1 MKNEILKRA
10 MFAMP
15 LSKESRNSG
24 IMAGF
29 DEEMPEEM
37 PEEPET
43 DMPQMARTP
52 QNPEILMNTLRGDM
66 RSTNARM
73 QELAQMVGEQAA
85 METPPEVL
93 ALLQAQLAA
102 PQGGIGALP
111 QGQGMAPPPMMPP
124 QGGMPPEGMP
134 PGMEGAGPFPQ
145 GGAEQAPPT
154 PDGMPPMTAA
164 FGAFVTPF
172 TRAAQFMGD
181 KAAQYGPAV
190 NQYLGNL
197 TMRAQPTVQRVT
209 GGSPPMPLSVQGRE
223 SLVQGPAGTIV
234 EGVGTKL
241 APYTTMGPLMSPT
254 FTEGIK
260 MGVQNAA
267 QQYPRVAEALSRVS
281 PALALGTGALLS
293 QSDALRSPFTK
304 SSTPLS
310 PEQQASYDGKM
321 AQLAAIDKM
330 PSPSSTQQA
339 APKIS
344 LDGMA
349 TKATTEEE
357 QAAIDERQLTAAD
370 TDPLGSFINQK
381 LKLFN
386 ERELKAGVKQKT
398 RAERT
403 KAEYEDM
410 SPLFQE
416 ILGDNKEDIKT
427 NALLLLADAG
437 FKLASSRQPT
447 FAMAVGE
454 ASAGIPRGLMALN
467 AQAKDRELKIK
478 TAALSQA
485 FSTVQEEDKYIQQ
498 LTVEN
503 QKALNRAKQKI
514 LEKDLEAGE
523 VIRKDGGGG
532 RLILEDKKGNY
543 LDLQIN
549 PKHPIVK
556 SLQNSRFNL
565 NAETNPYVTERGPA
579 PSMVVDKDAL
589 PEVLKSI
596 SRIDRSVSAID
607 RVLDDVM
614 GIYGPSSFFKDTYNK
629 LIVPVTPLS
638 ASLETADKKARVSE
652 ALNTL
657 SKQLAAEG
665 GGGGRESVQTQQWAR
680 EILPTLPAKFFSDPE
695 VMLQEFQTLKTSLL
709 NSRHMYITEGGYDS
723 TERVMTPPALGTKN
737 SPFVISSDPAEANRM
752 YNFLGKTVGTI
763 SNPNAIVHIRKPD
776 GQVIAVNPATLRG
789 QTQ

>member
-1 MKNEILKRA
+1 
-10 MFAMP
+10 
-15 LSKESRNSG
+15 
-24 IMAGF
+24 
-29 DEEMPEEM
+29 
-37 PEEPET
+37 
-43 DMPQMARTP
+43 
-52 QNPEILMNTLRGDM
+52 
-66 RSTNARM
+66 
-73 QELAQMVGEQAA
+73 V
-85 METPPEVL
+85 
-93 ALLQAQLAA
+93 
-102 PQGGIGALP
+102 
-111 QGQGMAPPPMMPP
+111 
-124 QGGMPPEGMP
+124 
-134 PGMEGAGPFPQ
+134 
-145 GGAEQAPPT
+145 
-154 PDGMPPMTAA
+154 
-164 FGAFVTPF
+164 
-172 TRAAQFMGD
+172 
-181 KAAQYGPAV
+181 
-190 NQYLGNL
+190 
-197 TMRAQPTVQRVT
+197 
-209 GGSPPMPLSVQGRE
+209 
-223 SLVQGPAGTIV
+223 
-234 EGVGTKL
+234 
-241 APYTTMGPLMSPT
+241 
-254 FTEGIK
+254 
-260 MGVQNAA
+260 
-267 QQYPRVAEALSRVS
+267 
-281 PALALGTGALLS
+281 
-293 QSDALRSPFTK
+293 
-304 SSTPLS
+304 
-310 PEQQASYDGKM
+310 
-321 AQLAAIDKM
+321 
-330 PSPSSTQQA
+330 
-339 APKIS
+339 
-344 LDGMA
+344 
-349 TKATTEEE
+349 
-357 QAAIDERQLTAAD
+357 
-370 TDPLGSFINQK
+370 
-381 LKLFN
+381 
-386 ERELKAGVKQKT
+386 
-398 RAERT
+398 
-403 KAEYEDM
+403 
-410 SPLFQE
+410 
-416 ILGDNKEDIKT
+416 
-427 NALLLLADAG
+427 
-437 FKLASSRQPT
+437 
-447 FAMAVGE
+447 
-454 ASAGIPRGLMALN
+454 
-467 AQAKDRELKIK
+467 
-478 TAALSQA
+478 SQA
-485 FSTVQEEDKYIQQ
+485 FSTVKEEDKYIQQ

-503 QKALNRAKQKI
+503 QNALNRAKQKI
-514 LEKDLEAGE
+514 IEKDLEAGE